1 MKYAQIALAIFVAL
15 FASIALADDFK
26 TINGKEYKNATVNRV
41 EADGIMIKFHGGIA
55 KIFFVELPPEIQK
68 KYGYDPKAARN
79 VQQPPPATSGIEEL
93 PPITLELRDEM
104 LSALRLTDK
113 LDALYKRRCSSA
125 EFITAATPLEG
136 VFIKLSHKL
145 PKGDPRRDLTA
156 NTFEAY
162 QQLALAMLANE
173 QGKGE
178 RPDATFAAAGI
189 RKDLATK
196 LLEGNMTPDEKK
208 VYDAWRK
215 ATEADR

>member
-1 MKYAQIALAIFVAL
+1 MNYWQMSLAIIAAVS
-15 FASIALADDFK
+15 ASLAFADDFK
-26 TINGKEYKNATVNRV
+26 TTAGKEYKNATVSRV
-41 EADGIMIKFHGGIA
+41 EGDGIMIKFHGGIA

-68 KYGYDPKAARN
+68 QYGYDPKAARN
-79 VQQPPPATSGIEEL
+79 FQQQEAAPSDIEEL

-104 LSALRLTDK
+104 LSALRLTDN

-178 RPDATFAAAGI
+178 RPDATLAAAGI
-189 RKDLATK
+189 RKGLATK

-208 VYDAWRK
+208 VYYAWRK

>member
-1 MKYAQIALAIFVAL
+1 MKHWQIPLAIIAAL
-15 FASIALADDFK
+15 SASLAFADDFK
-26 TINGKEYKNATVNRV
+26 TINGKEYKNATVSRV

-68 KYGYDPKAARN
+68 KYGYDPEAARN
-79 VQQPPPATSGIEEL
+79 VQQQQQAATSDIEEL

-178 RPDATFAAAGI
+178 RPDATFRTAGFA
-189 RKDLATK
+189 KF
-196 LLEGNMTPDEKK
+196 
-208 VYDAWRK
+208 WRPNFSK
-215 ATEADR
+215 AT